1 MNAATR
7 PVVRGLAAL
16 GLTLAV
22 SLSFAGVGGT
32 PSAWADEEEGSAIAG
47 YSDFTDRSTG
57 LYPDVQKNAE
67 YQNSGNRGCVSCHAD
82 LYDDVDKSNGTYEHI
97 TTYVGLKDGTYAS
110 DCKTCHAV
118 GIGTTGNAMSEN
130 IHVSHYSN
138 QAFLAL
144 NGNCWSCHSMYFNE
158 DGTIVM
164 GMFEDVQYEKTY
176 GGQNFIPGT
185 EANTARFN
193 EMRGWETG
201 TISGVTALNAPDITV
216 DLDQIANEEVNEFLC
231 VNYVR
236 TDGNDA
242 YAAIDPEAWTLE
254 VTGVNNPT
262 TFTLDELK
270 ALPTVKTNV
279 AQWCAANGINA
290 AMVDNMPVEGVL
302 LRDLV
307 EACGGLAD
315 GANAIFFS
323 AADGWYLSVNGMSA
337 QQLMDSN
344 VLIVFAN
351 YDHDL
356 TVYQGG
362 PAKMLIPAWA
372 GALSVKNLT
381 GISFEAVDEPVDMSA
396 DFGIYPVNTSW
407 FVNDGV
413 QAKVGE
419 TISIEGASMGVSG
432 ATMDM
437 HPVQIQFSFDY
448 GDTWLTFDVPEDFD
462 PQQWV
467 HYTLNWT
474 PEQAGTYVLKAKA
487 IGADGTEQAA
497 ASNLIVVVSE

>member
-1 MNAATR
+1 MNTATR
-7 PVVRGLAAL
+7 HVARGMAAL
-16 GLTLAV
+16 GLSLAV
-22 SLSFAGVGGT
+22 TLGFAGVGGV
-32 PSAWADEEEGSAIAG
+32 PSAWADEADGSAVAG

-82 LYDDVDKSNGTYEHI
+82 LYDDVDKGNGTYEHI
-97 TTYVGLKDGTYAS
+97 TTYVGLKDGTYSS
-110 DCKTCHAV
+110 DCKTCHSV

-138 QAFLAL
+138 SAFLAL
-144 NGNCWSCHSMYFNE
+144 NGNCWSCHSMHFDESGNV
-158 DGTIVM
+158 VM
-164 GMFEDVQYEKTY
+164 SMFEDVQYEKTY

-193 EMRGWETG
+193 GMRGWETG
-201 TISGVTALNAPDITV
+201 TISGVTVLDAPAITV
-216 DLDQIANEEVNEFLC
+216 DFDQMANEEADEFLC

-236 TDGNDA
+236 VDGNDV
-242 YAAIDPEAWTLE
+242 YADIDPETWTLE

-262 TFTLDELK
+262 TFTLDDLK
-270 ALPTVKTNV
+270 ALPTVQTNV

-302 LRDLV
+302 LSDLV
-307 EACGGLAD
+307 EACGGLVD
-315 GANAIFFS
+315 GANAIYFT
-323 AADGWYLSVNGMSA
+323 AVDGWKPSSNGMNA
-337 QQLMDSN
+337 QQFLDSD
-344 VLIVFAN
+344 VLVVFSN
-351 YDHDL
+351 YGHDL
-356 TVYQGG
+356 TAYQGG
-362 PAKMLIPAWA
+362 PAKLLIPAWA

-381 GISFEAVDEPVDMSA
+381 SISFEAVEAPVDMSA
-396 DFGIYPVNTSW
+396 DSGIYPVNTSW

-419 TISIEGASMGVSG
+419 TVSIEGASIGVSS
-432 ATMDM
+432 AVLDM
-437 HPVQIQFSFDY
+437 HPVQVQFSFDY
-448 GDTWLTFDVPEDFD
+448 GDTWTTFDVPADFD

-467 HYTLNWT
+467 HFTLNWT
-474 PEQAGTYVLKAKA
+474 PEQPGTYVVKAKA
-487 IGADGTEQAA
+487 IAADGTEQAA

>member
-1 MNAATR
+1 MNAVRRRGAR
-7 PVVRGLAAL
+7 AAAVVGLSLVAAL
-16 GLTLAV
+16 G
-22 SLSFAGVGGT
+22 FAGLSGA
-32 PSAWADEEEGSAIAG
+32 PSAWADETEGSAIAG

-82 LYDDVDKSNGTYEHI
+82 LYDDVDKGNGTYDHI

-110 DCKTCHAV
+110 DCKTCHSL

-138 QAFLAL
+138 PAFTAL
-144 NGNCWSCHSMYFNE
+144 NGNCWSCHSMYFDE
-158 DGTIVM
+158 SGDVVM

-185 EANTARFN
+185 EANTARFDR
-193 EMRGWETG
+193 MRGWDTG
-201 TISGVTALNAPDITV
+201 TISGVTVLSEPAIDVAM
-216 DLDQIANEEVNEFLC
+216 DQVANEEADEFLC

-242 YAAIDPEAWTLE
+242 YATIDPETWTLE
-254 VTGVNNPT
+254 VKGVKEPR

-270 ALPTVKTNV
+270 ELPVTSTNV

-315 GANAIFFS
+315 GANAVYFTAI
-323 AADGWYLSVNGMSA
+323 DGWLPSVNGMSA

-344 VLIVFAN
+344 VLIVFSN
-351 YDHDL
+351 YGHDL
-356 TVYQGG
+356 TAYQGA
-362 PAKMLIPAWA
+362 PAKLLIPSWA

-381 GISFEAVDEPVDMSA
+381 SISFEAVDEPVDMSA
-396 DFGIYPVNTSW
+396 DFGIHPVNTSW

-419 TISIEGASMGVSG
+419 TVAIEGASMGVSS
-432 ATMDM
+432 AAFDA

-448 GDTWLTFDVPEDFD
+448 GDTWTSFDVPEDFD

-467 HYTLNWT
+467 HFTLSWT
-474 PEQAGTYVLKAKA
+474 PEQAGTYIVKAKA
-487 IGADGTEQAA
+487 IGVDGTEQAA
-497 ASNLIVVVSE
+497 PSNLIVVVSE